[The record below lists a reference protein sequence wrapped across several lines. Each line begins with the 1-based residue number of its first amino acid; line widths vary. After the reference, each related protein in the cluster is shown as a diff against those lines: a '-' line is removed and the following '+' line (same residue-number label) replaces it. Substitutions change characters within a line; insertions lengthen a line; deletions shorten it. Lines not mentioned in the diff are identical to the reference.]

1 VERERIKKEGE
12 MEREREK
19 VRESEKERKR
29 KNYFWYTKIFLYFRV
44 LKDEQF
50 YTNIREKAGIKGFV
64 LHDETI
70 LNGHESHYC
79 KYNCEIYFYC

>member
-1 VERERIKKEGE
+1 MERERIRKGG
-12 MEREREK
+12 EREREK
-19 VRESEKERKR
+19 
-29 KNYFWYTKIFLYFRV
+29 NIYGICTKINLCQKYIFLYFRV

-79 KYNCEIYFYC
+79 KYNCENYFYC